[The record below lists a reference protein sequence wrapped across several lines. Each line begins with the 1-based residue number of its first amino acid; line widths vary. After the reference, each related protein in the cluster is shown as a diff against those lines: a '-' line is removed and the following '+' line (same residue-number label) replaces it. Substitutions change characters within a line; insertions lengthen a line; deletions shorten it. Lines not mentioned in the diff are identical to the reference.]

1 MFAIYNNGS
10 VGFRSTAD
18 NLYELKNTDAP
29 LDARLKP
36 DDDTLFQELSKKQE
50 QNGATTEAVNIYK
63 KMSNIDT
70 SEIVYHVEDIMT
82 ADCMYVTDQSTLQD
96 AYDIL
101 KEHEFSQMPILTSE
115 KKILGMINKK
125 IILNFLIEDIENSRT
140 ILSKKLDELY
150 LNEVITTEPI
160 TDIRRV
166 SKVMLDFKLDAIP
179 VVNKNDVLVGIVS
192 KTDIIKAVSY
202 IPKLKLWS

>member
-50 QNGATTEAVNIYK
+50 RNGPTSEAVNIYK

-70 SEIVYHVEDIMT
+70 TEIVYHVEDIMT

-101 KEHEFSQMPILTSE
+101 KEHDFSQMPILTSE

-125 IILNFLIEDIENSRT
+125 IILNLLIEDIENSRS
-140 ILSKKLDELY
+140 ILSKKLEELY

>member
-18 NLYELKNTDAP
+18 NLYELKNTNAP

-50 QNGATTEAVNIYK
+50 KNGPTSEAVNIYK

-101 KEHEFSQMPILTSE
+101 KEHDFSQMPILTSE

-125 IILNFLIEDIENSRT
+125 VILNLLIDDIENSRS
-140 ILSKKLDELY
+140 ILSKKLEDLY

>member
-18 NLYELKNTDAP
+18 NLYELKNTNAP

-50 QNGATTEAVNIYK
+50 QNGPTVEAVNIYK

-82 ADCMYVTDQSTLQD
+82 TNCMYVTDKSTLQD

-101 KEHEFSQMPILTSE
+101 KEHDFSQMPILTSD

-125 IILNFLIEDIENSRT
+125 IILNLLIEDIENSRS
-140 ILSKKLDELY
+140 ILSKKLEDLY

>member
-18 NLYELKNTDAP
+18 NLYELKNTQAP

-36 DDDTLFQELSKKQE
+36 DDDTLFQELSNKKE
-50 QNGATTEAVNIYK
+50 QKSPDSEAVNIYK
-63 KMSNIDT
+63 KMANIDT
-70 SEIVYHVEDIMT
+70 SEVVYHVQDIMT
-82 ADCMYVTDQSTLQD
+82 ANCMYVTDQSTLQD
-96 AYDIL
+96 AYNIL
-101 KEHEFSQMPILTSE
+101 KEHDFNQMPILTSD

-125 IILNFLIEDIENSRT
+125 IILNLLIEDIENSRS
-140 ILSKKLDELY
+140 ILSKKLEDLY